1 MAIFGGGG
9 RMNAYGEPL
18 VDSTVGEALGG
29 LLGRGVSYLGNRFK
43 DSLFDDKGLVR
54 ANPEGPGMPVLGKQ
68 KGFDDKTKEAYQ
80 DFRSKLY
87 DDEGLFRANP
97 EGPDKPVMGRYKG
110 LDVLKGN
117 KFLGE
122 KEGFDKGHLGKVK
135 GIDFLMD
142 NKGFIQDGKFVNPYK
157 GRYAKEGF
165 GSRIRAMLGGRE
177 VEGPIQPQDMS
188 ISGAV
193 SRTEEDA
200 RNAPNQEIV
209 ADKFTGENFGNIEIM
224 GPLVAAKVTNPENV
238 PAKHALFLQKFLNT
252 QGANLE
258 EDGNWGPK
266 STQAMAEYMQ
276 KSGTGNQANV
286 NNRLNPMTYVA
297 GRPGLY
303 Q

>member
-29 LLGRGVSYLGNRFK
+29 LLGRGASYLGKRFK

-54 ANPEGPGMPVLGKQ
+54 ANPDGPGMPILGKK
-68 KGFDDKTKEAYQ
+68 KGLDRPDSGLLQLNE
-80 DFRSKLY
+80 
-87 DDEGLFRANP
+87 DESLRLG
-97 EGPDKPVMGRYKG
+97 KYKG
-110 LDVLKGN
+110 LDILKGN
-117 KFLGE
+117 KYLGE
-122 KEGFDKGHLGKVK
+122 KEGLDKGHLGKVK
-135 GIDFLMD
+135 GIDFIMD
-142 NKGFIQDGKFVNPYK
+142 NKGFIQDGKFVNPFK
-157 GRYAKEGF
+157 GRYAKDGF
-165 GSRIRAMLGGRE
+165 GSRIRAMLGRGEEE
-177 VEGPIQPQDMS
+177 VEGPIQPKDMS

-209 ADKFTGENFGNIEIM
+209 VDKFTGENFGNIETM

-252 QGANLE
+252 QGASLE

-276 KSGTGNQANV
+276 QSGTGNQANV
-286 NNRLNPMTYVA
+286 NNKLNPITYGA
-297 GRPGLY
+297 GSPGLY
-303 Q
+303 K

>member
-29 LLGRGVSYLGNRFK
+29 LLGKGVSYLGNRFK

-54 ANPEGPGMPVLGKQ
+54 ANPDGPGMPILGKR
-68 KGFDDKTKEAYQ
+68 KGLDNPDSGLLQLNEDKSLRLGK
-80 DFRSKLY
+80 
-87 DDEGLFRANP
+87 
-97 EGPDKPVMGRYKG
+97 YKG
-110 LDVLKGN
+110 LDILKGN
-117 KFLGE
+117 KYLGE
-122 KEGFDKGHLGKVK
+122 KEGLDKGHLGKVK
-135 GIDFLMD
+135 GVDFIMD
-142 NKGFIQDGKFVNPYK
+142 NKGFIQGGKFVNTYK
-157 GRYAKEGF
+157 GRYAKESF
-165 GSRIRAMLGGRE
+165 GSRIRTMLGGGE
-177 VEGPIQPQDMS
+177 PEIEGPTQPQDMS
-188 ISGAV
+188 LSGAV

-209 ADKFTGENFGNIEIM
+209 VDKFTGENFGNIEVM
-224 GPLVAAKVTNPENV
+224 GPLVASKVTNPENV

-286 NNRLNPMTYVA
+286 NNRLNPITYGA
-297 GRPGLY
+297 GRPGIN